1 MSVLK
6 VEMTKW
12 ILGMQFLE
20 FVICLIKM
28 IRMKNEVPKNLNY
41 LVFKKPNN
49 YLALSAVL
57 FLWYWNGRFLNI
69 KS

>member
-6 VEMTKW
+6 AEMTKW

-28 IRMKNEVPKNLNY
+28 IRMKNDVPKNLNY
-41 LVFKKPNN
+41 LKNCQKMTKKPNW
-49 YLALSAVL
+49 A
-57 FLWYWNGRFLNI
+57 GG
-69 KS
+69 

>member
-6 VEMTKW
+6 AEMTKW

-41 LVFKKPNN
+41 LKKQNN
-49 YLALSAVL
+49 YLTLSVVY
-57 FLWYWNGRFLNI
+57 FLWY
-69 KS
+69 

>member
-6 VEMTKW
+6 GEMTKW

-41 LVFKKPNN
+41 LKNQIITW
-49 YLALSAVL
+49 L
-57 FLWYWNGRFLNI
+57 
-69 KS
+69 

>member
-6 VEMTKW
+6 AEMTKW

-41 LVFKKPNN
+41 LKNKTITW
-49 YLALSAVL
+49 L
-57 FLWYWNGRFLNI
+57 
-69 KS
+69 